1 MAYALYSDLV
11 KRFDERTLA
20 DLASDN
26 DSPVVD
32 LSTDAKIT
40 AALSSASGRIN
51 SAVMQAGHYTAV
63 ELAAL
68 TGDDLEF
75 LVDLTCELAMA
86 WLVRRRPSP
95 ETAEW
100 AKALFERTEET
111 ITKIRQGQNLFN
123 VALHKEAGLPE
134 VDGPTTVDYQNLN
147 LIPDRTKNF
156 YPSRASRLPLGRS
169 FS

>member
-1 MAYALYSDLV
+1 MAYADSDDLV

-20 DLASDN
+20 DLASD
-26 DSPVVD
+26 SGAPVPD
-32 LSTDAKIT
+32 LSTDDKIT

-51 SAVMQAGHYTAV
+51 SAVMQSNLYTAV

-95 ETAEW
+95 DTAEW

-111 ITKIRQGQNLFN
+111 LDRLRQGHNLFN
-123 VALHKEAGLPE
+123 ILVKKEAGQPE
-134 VDGPTTVDYQNLN
+134 VDGPTSVDYERLN
-147 LIPDRTKNF
+147 LIPDRTRNF
-156 YPSRASRLPLGRS
+156 YPNRATRLPIGRA
-169 FS
+169 F